1 MSELVERAKAFALE
15 AHKGQNRN
23 NRAETPMMEHVSE
36 VASLVEQSGGSK
48 EEVVAA
54 WLHDVVEDTHSVIQ
68 DIFDNFGE
76 EVTSIV
82 FGLTDLPEFRNLHTR
97 ERKAAQARRIRCL
110 NDSVKRVK
118 LADQISNVRST
129 AVDPPVQW
137 SRQRCFYYIEGAR
150 QVIEECLGISSFL
163 EDEFCKAYN
172 AAKLV
177 HGESTTDAS

>member
-1 MSELVERAKAFALE
+1 MSELVERAKALALE

-23 NRAETPMMEHVSE
+23 NQAETPMMEHVSE
-36 VASLVEQSGGSK
+36 VASIIDQSGGSK
-48 EEVVAA
+48 EEGVAA

-118 LADQISNVRST
+118 LADQISNVGSV
-129 AVDPPVQW
+129 AVDPPVNW
-137 SRQRCFYYIEGAR
+137 SRQQCLYYVEGAW
-150 QVIEECLGISSFL
+150 QVAYECRGVSGLLDALFAG
-163 EDEFCKAYN
+163 AYQ
-172 AAKLV
+172 AAV
-177 HGESTTDAS
+177 DI